1 MTITGNVHRKIVREN
16 RFSSEFG
23 LTFDSCTGLCDIGFS
38 GQNKT
43 YKISFSSGKIFDNE
57 NRYCG
62 SYLPDTQVNV
72 ETNFSGRAY
81 DYSINADQIVRS
93 GLKEDFY
100 AERFFVNLTGGTL
113 EASIV
118 IKSEKPV
125 LSLSTSGTFITGQ
138 YITGTLSTNS
148 ISGINMF
155 TGIFEPESS
164 FSFASIPASLI
175 TSSSPQQ
182 VLIQQNFPNLGDF
195 ISDYVLNTSAG
206 DYNKELV
213 ITGVDVPFL
222 NYIFEIEPGSDT
234 LDSIAES
241 TLESG
246 VLKAGSLVLNY
257 GYETNREGLVPNNL
271 PINISLT
278 YFSGM
283 TGYMGMVADVNIIS
297 GGNGYL
303 SAPSVIVS
311 GGFTGNRAQGLNPS
325 VDQFRRTDSIPFTFY
340 SGQPIAFYKL
350 SGSVLPSPLQENYT
364 YYVRDTFSGANTT
377 FTISTGYS
385 GSRFDITN
393 TGSGFFYFYDPT
405 RVASGEALLGVD
417 SLTYDSVVDV
427 TMTYFGSGYNSAPT
441 VIFSGGTGIL
451 NNFNPNIASGI
462 AETSFYTKS
471 VTGFFDLK
479 TGINQNLISYRD
491 SSFTSG
497 SAGYVKNAVSISN
510 NSSITVQVFYQTKFD
525 ENPLVAKL
533 TLSGVNNNIIERFIT
548 GIK

>member
-57 NRYCG
+57 KRYCG

-72 ETNFSGRAY
+72 QTNFSGKAY

-311 GGFTGNRAQGLNPS
+311 GGFTGNRAQGLNPAA
-325 VDQFRRTDSIPFTFY
+325 DQFRRTDSIPFTFY

-364 YYVRDTFSGANTT
+364 YYVRDTFSGANTI

-427 TMTYFGSGYNSAPT
+427 TMTYFGSGYDSAPT

>member
-81 DYSINADQIVRS
+81 DYSINGDQIVRS
-93 GLKEDFY
+93 GLKDDFH
-100 AERFFVNLTGGTL
+100 AERFFVNLTGGSL
-113 EASIV
+113 EASII

-148 ISGINMF
+148 ISGINIF
-155 TGIFEPESS
+155 TGIFEPQSS
-164 FSFASIPASLI
+164 FSFASIPASLV

-182 VLIQQNFPNLGDF
+182 VLIQQNFSDLGYF

-206 DYNKELV
+206 DYDNQLV

-222 NYIFEIEPGSDT
+222 NYIFEVELGSDT

-241 TLESG
+241 TFQSG
-246 VLKAGSLVLNY
+246 VTKAGSLVLNY
-257 GYETNREGLVPNNL
+257 GYETNREELVPNNL

-278 YFSGM
+278 YFSGI
-283 TGYMGMVADVNIIS
+283 TGYIGLVTDVNIVS

-303 SAPSVIVS
+303 AAPTVIFS
-311 GGFTGNRAQGLNPS
+311 GGGA
-325 VDQFRRTDSIPFTFY
+325 SIAA
-340 SGQPIAFYKL
+340 SGQ
-350 SGSVLPSPLQENYT
+350 
-364 YYVRDTFSGANTT
+364 
-377 FTISTGYS
+377 
-385 GSRFDITN
+385 
-393 TGSGFFYFYDPT
+393 
-405 RVASGEALLGVD
+405 ALLGSN
-417 SLTYDSVVDV
+417 SLNYDSVVELD
-427 TMTYFGSGYNSAPT
+427 MSYFGSGYTSAPL
-441 VIFSGGTGIL
+441 VLFSGGTGIL
-451 NNFNPNIASGI
+451 NNFNPSIASGN
-462 AETSFYTKS
+462 ARTSFYTKS
-471 VTGFFDLK
+471 ITGFFDLK
-479 TGINQNLISYRD
+479 TGINGNLISYRD

-497 SAGYVKNAVSISN
+497 SAGYVKNAVSISDS
-510 NSSITVQVFYQTKFD
+510 SSITVQVFYETKFD
-525 ENPLVAKL
+525 EDPLIAKL
-533 TLSGVNNNIIERFIT
+533 TLSGINNNIIERFIT